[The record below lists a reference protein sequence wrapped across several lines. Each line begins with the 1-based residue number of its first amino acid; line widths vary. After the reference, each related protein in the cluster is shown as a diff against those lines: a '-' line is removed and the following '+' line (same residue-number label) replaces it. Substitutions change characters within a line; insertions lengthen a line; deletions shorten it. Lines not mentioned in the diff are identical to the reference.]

1 MWLIEPRPFHAVTLL
16 YTDVRRATSAATR
29 HAAVTWATTTSGYM
43 WLARA
48 RHRRYAATSGVTFV
62 ARGSKRMLRRG
73 CRQVRVN
80 CSGYKFEET
89 TTKRQVTPLIRL
101 VVSNET
107 SYQWSAPPTEH
118 TYRVKWCVY
127 LIAAM
132 HKHVYLVSYS
142 VQIYLKFFM

>member
-62 ARGSKRMLRRG
+62 ARGSKRMLRHG
-73 CRQVRVN
+73 CRQVRVVLARAVMKQN
-80 CSGYKFEET
+80 QTARDSAHAT
-89 TTKRQVTPLIRL
+89 RRL
-101 VVSNET
+101 
-107 SYQWSAPPTEH
+107 
-118 TYRVKWCVY
+118 K
-127 LIAAM
+127 
-132 HKHVYLVSYS
+132 
-142 VQIYLKFFM
+142 